1 MPDQAGGDLLPPWSG
16 WQGTWILLQS
26 FPVPKRGT
34 SASTLTLPHSV
45 TNTHCPGVHMP
56 SNNRAWTQGG
66 SYHTQKCLLR
76 SIQPNISHLHF
87 TPKTMTFFI
96 KKILKREAPP
106 PLHTHHTHSGQQD
119 MVLRQPKW
127 WLPVSLGMCVLEYG
141 FRQGCWS
148 GRELPVAKF

>member
-106 PLHTHHTHSGQQD
+106 HTHTPHTLRAAGYGSKTAK
-119 MVLRQPKW
+119 MVASCFFRDVCFGV
-127 WLPVSLGMCVLEYG
+127 WLQTGVLVGEG
-141 FRQGCWS
+141 AACS
-148 GRELPVAKF
+148 